1 MVGKYVIFPNIS
13 NWKLGLGLPS
23 QHLAVY
29 HHLSCFFAYMA
40 QTTPQVPTTEVSV
53 PAPLPPVSRG
63 SRILVAVLIL
73 IFVLHCL
80 WFIRTQAFTND
91 EPEHLVA
98 GLEAWRFGEF
108 KRWHDQPPLARLLFA
123 IPLQK
128 TNWSYKLVDEE
139 VNPVSPAA
147 EVWLGRSRPM
157 NVLLG
162 VGLLLLL
169 WATAWRLFSESAAN
183 FALALAVLSP
193 DLIAHF
199 SLATIDGIGALFIFA
214 VAVQLARWW
223 LQATRGRA
231 LVLGLLLGGMLLSKF
246 NSPPL
251 FTLALAAI
259 LIRTGDGM
267 SWSPRNWRWGRAAA
281 VFAIACFTVWTGY
294 FYHISKVTFADQMVT
309 IHFSGYTKMLQYEM
323 PTLQRPITI
332 FLPACEWMTG
342 LGQVIV
348 HNMEGHR
355 SFFLGWYSTQGFKTY
370 FPAAMLLKW
379 PIVVL
384 ALALIGILFAA
395 QRRFP
400 ARRELLLMSIF
411 PAIYFVFAVFSHI
424 NIGVRHVL
432 PIYPFLLLYA
442 ALAWD
447 TLRRNKR
454 ATLVLLGLLVFQAA
468 DIARY
473 APDYLSYFTIAV
485 PQDKTWQYLSDSNT
499 DWGQGMY
506 ALRNYQR
513 EHPKENLYVAYVGEV
528 DPEFYGIRY
537 TKLEEGDRPS
547 GTVVVSATH
556 LSGEL
561 LQDHHAFRWLL
572 AYPRKTI
579 LNHTLYVF
587 DVRPHGK

>member
-1 MVGKYVIFPNIS
+1 
-13 NWKLGLGLPS
+13 
-23 QHLAVY
+23 
-29 HHLSCFFAYMA
+29 MA
-40 QTTPQVPTTEVSV
+40 QTTAPAPTTTEAVS
-53 PAPLPPVSRG
+53 APLRPISATSRV
-63 SRILVAVLIL
+63 LVPVLIL
-73 IFVLHCL
+73 IFILQCV

-128 TNWSYKLVDEE
+128 TNWSYKLVDGE

-147 EVWLGRSRPM
+147 EVWLDRSRPM

-162 VGLLLLL
+162 VALLLFL
-169 WATAWRLFSESAAN
+169 WATARRLFSESAAN

-223 LQATRGRA
+223 IQPTRGRA
-231 LVLGLLLGGMLLSKF
+231 ILLGLLLGGMLLSKF

-251 FTLALAAI
+251 FAMALAAI
-259 LIRTGDGM
+259 LIRTAGSL
-267 SWSPRNWRWGRAAA
+267 SWNPRRWHWGRAAG
-281 VFAIACFTVWTGY
+281 VFAIACFVVWTGY
-294 FYHISKVTFADQMVT
+294 FYHVSKVTFADQMVT
-309 IHFSGYTKMLQYEM
+309 IHFSGYTKILQYEM
-323 PTLQRPITI
+323 PTLQRPVTI

-370 FPAAMLLKW
+370 FPVAMLLKW
-379 PIVVL
+379 PLVVL
-384 ALALIGILFAA
+384 ALALIGVLFVTQ
-395 QRRFP
+395 QRF
-400 ARRELLLMSIF
+400 AGRRELLLMSIF
-411 PAIYFVFAVFSHI
+411 PAVYFVFAVFSHI
-424 NIGVRHVL
+424 NIGIRHIL

-442 ALAWD
+442 ALVWE
-447 TLRRNKR
+447 TWRRNKR
-454 ATLVLLGLLVFQAA
+454 ATFLLVGLLVFQAV

-473 APDYLSYFTIAV
+473 APDYLSYFSIAV
-485 PQDKTWQYLSDSNT
+485 KPDRTWQYLSDSNT

-506 ALRNYQR
+506 ALREYQQQ
-513 EHPKENLYVAYVGEV
+513 HPTENLYLAYVGEV
-528 DPEFYGIRY
+528 DPAFYGIRY
-537 TKLEEGDRPS
+537 TKLKEGDRPT

-561 LQDHHAFRWLL
+561 LQDHHAFRWVL
-572 AYPRKTI
+572 AYPRKAI
-579 LNHTLYVF
+579 LNHTLYVY
-587 DVRPHGK
+587 DVEPGRR